1 MAAKITPPK
10 ITPPKISVMRSQL
23 GRVRGAGAARSGV
36 EHWQVERLTALALI
50 PLTLWF
56 LISVISMLGADQP
69 VISQWIAHPLNAA
82 LLIALVVLTFHHAQ
96 LGMQVVYEDYI
107 HGGRR
112 TASIIATKAAAMLLA
127 LIGVLSV
134 LKLYLAAH

>member
-1 MAAKITPPK
+1 MANTNATPK
-10 ITPPKISVMRSQL
+10 IRVMRSQL
-23 GRVRGAGAARSGV
+23 GRVRGAGASHTGV

-56 LISVISMLGADQP
+56 LLAVLGMLGADQP
-69 VISQWIAHPLNAA
+69 VIAAWVGHPLNAA

-96 LGMQVVYEDYI
+96 LGLQVVYEDYI
-107 HGGRR
+107 HGGLR
-112 TASIIATKAAAMLLA
+112 TACILATKAAALLLA

>member
-1 MAAKITPPK
+1 MAEKITPPK
-10 ITPPKISVMRSQL
+10 IRIMRSQL
-23 GRVRGAGAARSGV
+23 GRVRGTGAARTGV

-56 LISVISMLGADQP
+56 LLCVMSMLGADQP
-69 VISQWIAHPLNAA
+69 VVSAWIGHPLNAA

-96 LGMQVVYEDYI
+96 LGLQVVYEDYI
-107 HGGRR
+107 HGGLR
-112 TASIIATKAAAMLLA
+112 TACIIATKAAAMLLA